1 MKHKA
6 DVILELMQE
15 AWRNSLMNAANTK
28 SYEDRTVEMLKQA
41 KDLNLGKVLAIITR
55 LDEELSDTK
64 KELDETKEKLEW
76 AEKKLAK
83 IL

>member
-1 MKHKA
+1 
-6 DVILELMQE
+6 
-15 AWRNSLMNAANTK
+15 MNAANTK

-76 AEKKLAK
+76 AEKELAK